1 MRVSPNH
8 GYFDTVFY
16 VDASQSTMD
25 LVTVSAT
32 VSSGE
37 IQVANINYP
46 NRVISIRLTDTVNG
60 TKTVTFT
67 DGSLTE
73 TVDIILEIP
82 HNPETRESYT
92 IQDSKRPKWPYRT
105 Y

>member
-16 VDASQSTMD
+16 VDASQSQMD
-25 LVTVSAT
+25 LVGILVT

-37 IQVANINYP
+37 VQVANINYP

-60 TKTVTFT
+60 TKTVSFT
-67 DGSLTE
+67 DGVTTE
-73 TVDIILEIP
+73 TVDIILETP
-82 HNPETRESYT
+82 HNPETRENYT

>member
-16 VDASQSTMD
+16 VDASQSEMD
-25 LVTVSAT
+25 LVTISAT

-37 IQVANINYP
+37 VQIANINYLD
-46 NRVISIRLTDTVNG
+46 RVISIRLTDTVNG
-60 TKTVTFT
+60 TKSVSFT
-67 DGSLTE
+67 DGSITE
-73 TVDIILEIP
+73 IVEIILEIP